1 MMATL
6 VSIREAG
13 LPQPRC
19 GWCISPWTDMEAIG
33 GSMTAKAATD
43 PFVERPD
50 VLAAARQYLNGADA
64 KAPLAAPIYAD
75 FQAWLPY

>member
-1 MMATL
+1 
-6 VSIREAG
+6 
-13 LPQPRC
+13 
-19 GWCISPWTDMEAIG
+19 MEAIG